1 MCEAEPEARVRV
13 RAAGWAEPEKA
24 AWTAGWGTAGDCEA
38 QVAPGAEAEASPAF
52 ADEPEPGASLCA
64 HARRASGSL
73 VPPPSPAWPP
83 LFLGDPDA
91 PACRTSP
98 VGPASP
104 ASQRAPACR
113 PSPVVLAQSS
123 PHVRPSVAAQV
134 APAAEPAS
142 LAPGLAAPPQAAPAA
157 QARPSPGAPASPS
170 EASPAARIALAVQQ
184 ILVLVVQPA
193 LVVRAA
199 SLVQAAP
206 APVSQDEPL
215 VAAVRESPAA
225 PHAAAVRDALV
236 FLLVLVR
243 VAPGG
248 QVFPVDRPSPGA
260 RSALVGRRLS
270 PGAPA
275 ARSFR
280 SWAP

>member
-13 RAAGWAEPEKA
+13 RAAGWPEKV

-38 QVAPGAEAEASPAF
+38 QVAPGAEAEASPAL
-52 ADEPEPGASLCA
+52 ADEPEPGASQRA
-64 HARRASGSL
+64 HTRRASGSL
-73 VPPPSPAWPP
+73 VLQPSPAWPP
-83 LFLGDPDA
+83 LFLGGPDA
-91 PACRTSP
+91 PAYRTAP

-104 ASQRAPACR
+104 ASQRAPARR
-113 PSPVVLAQSS
+113 PSPVVLAQSF

-157 QARPSPGAPASPS
+157 QARSSPGAPASPS
-170 EASPAARIALAVQQ
+170 EASPAARIALAVQ
-184 ILVLVVQPA
+184 PA

-199 SLVQAAP
+199 SLDQAAP
-206 APVSQDEPL
+206 APVSQDELGAPL

-243 VAPGG
+243 VAPDG